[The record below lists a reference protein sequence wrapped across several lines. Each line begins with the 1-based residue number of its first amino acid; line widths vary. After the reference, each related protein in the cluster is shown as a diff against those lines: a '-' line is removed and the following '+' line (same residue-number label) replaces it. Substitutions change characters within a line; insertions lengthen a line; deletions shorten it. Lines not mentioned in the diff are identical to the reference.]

1 VAAYSWPGLTL
12 ATLVLF
18 FAAFVFVD
26 GIFDV
31 FHAFGGCKENES
43 WWVLPLEGLLGIAF
57 GVITWI
63 DPGITTLVLLLY
75 IAFWAMATGVLKS
88 FRVRSFGRRL
98 EAAGGTTA

>member
-63 DPGITTLVLLLY
+63 DP
-75 IAFWAMATGVLKS
+75 MATGVLKS